1 MNNLVATKP
10 GRFLALDVFRGMT
23 ICFMIIVNTGGP
35 DPFSELRHAEWNGF
49 TLTDLVFP
57 SFLFAVGNAISFSK
71 SKWDRQPNNIVLLK
85 ILKRTLLLFL
95 IGYLMYWLP
104 FVKVDAQNQVHPFP
118 IDQTRIFGVL
128 QRIAL
133 CYGIGA
139 LIIRFASIRTVILT
153 SSCLLL
159 GYWLIMLVFGDY
171 TVNGAAETKLDI
183 LLLTRDHLYIKD
195 PAHAFD
201 PEGILSTLPAIVNVL
216 IGYLAG
222 VHIQKNP
229 KSFEMLSKLA
239 IAGFLLLALGYLWNL
254 PFPINK
260 KLWTSSFVCLTT
272 GLDCLIIATI
282 LYFIDFKGKRT
293 GVFFFEVFGKNA
305 LFIYLLSEVL
315 PILLDNYHLSDK
327 RTLFK
332 ALYDTTWGR
341 LGTGHIASLL
351 WSVSFML
358 CCWLVGY
365 ILYRRKIFIKL

>member
-1 MNNLVATKP
+1 MNNLDAVKS
-10 GRFLALDVFRGMT
+10 GRFLALDIFRGMT

-35 DPFSELRHAEWNGF
+35 NPFPELRHAEWNGF

-71 SKWDRQPNNIVLLK
+71 AKWDQQPDRKVVLK

-104 FVKVDAQNQVHPFP
+104 FVKVDVLNQVHSFP
-118 IDQTRIFGVL
+118 IGQTRIFGVL

-139 LIIRFASIRTVILT
+139 LIIRFASVRTVIIT
-153 SSCLLL
+153 SICLLL
-159 GYWLIMLVFGDY
+159 GYWLIMMTFGDY

-183 LLLTRDHLYIKD
+183 LLLTREHLYIKD
-195 PAHAFD
+195 AQNAFD

-222 VHIQKNP
+222 VHIRKNS
-229 KSFEMLSKLA
+229 KSFEMLARLA
-239 IAGFLLLALGYLWNL
+239 ITGFLLLALGYLWNL
-254 PFPINK
+254 SFPINK

-272 GLDCLIIATI
+272 GLDCLIISTI
-282 LYFIDFKGKRT
+282 LYYVDFKGIKT
-293 GVFFFEVFGKNA
+293 GVVFFEVFGKNA
-305 LFIYLLSEVL
+305 LFIYLFSEVV
-315 PILLDNYHLSDK
+315 PILLYSYHMPDK
-327 RTLFK
+327 RPLFK
-332 ALYDTTWGR
+332 ALYDVTWGQ
-341 LGTGHIASLL
+341 LGTGHIPSLL

-358 CCWLVGY
+358 CCWLAGY
-365 ILYRRKIFIKL
+365 FLYRKKLFIRL